1 MFEDAAH
8 KCRWRARITAQ
19 NGGAS
24 IPDHL
29 LGRVGASYRFLVYI
43 GMPFGALAGGFL
55 ANAFGIRS
63 ALAVNGAR
71 PVAPPTAGYGARQM
85 RLVLL
90 IASA

>member
-1 MFEDAAH
+1 
-8 KCRWRARITAQ
+8 
-19 NGGAS
+19 
-24 IPDHL
+24 
-29 LGRVGASYRFLVYI
+29 
-43 GMPFGALAGGFL
+43 MPFGALAGGFL